1 MERGINMRCG
11 FLSSLIMSL
20 ICAAAICSTAQAQSW
35 KAGVAVRIITPK
47 QPMWT
52 SGYGGMKEP
61 ARETIIDLKVKS
73 LALQDERG
81 TRVVMVTSDLI
92 GLNYEFTEA
101 VAREVKK
108 RFNIPRDNL
117 LLTAAHNH
125 CGPEMRPFV
134 AKSPGYHYP
143 VIDSTVVPT
152 QYAAVIPA
160 YVEWLEGTFIDVI
173 GESIAK
179 MSPASL
185 SFVSGQPVPF
195 AVSRR
200 YPDGKG
206 GVLYRSGPSS
216 YWTAG
221 PRDDTVPV
229 LNVTGA
235 DGKVR
240 AIVFGY
246 ACHPITLSE
255 SVFSADY
262 PGYAQLFIEEAY
274 PGAVAMFVQGDC
286 GQLVPNARFER
297 EYAAGHGRALAS
309 AVKKAIEKG
318 TVPLNGPLKSA
329 YDEVTLNFKPVPDK
343 ATLEADLKS
352 DKTAV
357 RDRAALIKDMQARG
371 EKIPLTIECPIQVVD
386 FGKDLRMFA
395 ISGDVVVDY
404 AVALKAAYPD
414 RFVWSAGYANGY
426 IWGYLPTL
434 NILKEG
440 GYESS
445 ERFPFGPFTD
455 DVEERVMAGTR
466 ALVKRVSE

>member
-1 MERGINMRCG
+1 MRNG
-11 FLSSLIMSL
+11 FLSSLTLSL
-20 ICAAAICSTAQAQSW
+20 ICAAAFCSTAQAQGW
-35 KAGVAVRIITPK
+35 KAGAAVRVITPK

-61 ARETIIDLKVKS
+61 ARETIIDLKVKA
-73 LALQDERG
+73 LALEDSRG
-81 TRVVMVTSDLI
+81 TRIVIVTSDLI

-108 RFNIPRDNL
+108 RYNVSRDNL
-117 LLTAAHNH
+117 LLTAAHTH

-134 AKSPGYHYP
+134 EKSPGYHYP
-143 VIDSTVVPT
+143 VMDSTVVPT
-152 QYAAVIPA
+152 EYAAIIPA
-160 YVEWLEGTFIDVI
+160 YVEWLKGMFVEVV
-173 GESIAK
+173 GESLVK
-179 MSPASL
+179 MTPATL
-185 SFVSGQPVPF
+185 SFSSMQPVPF

-216 YWTAG
+216 YWTGG

-229 LNVTGA
+229 LKVTGSGG
-235 DGKVR
+235 DVR

-255 SVFSADY
+255 NVYSGDY
-262 PGYAQLFIEEAY
+262 QGFAQLFIEEAY
-274 PGAVAMFVQGDC
+274 PGSVAMFIQGHG
-286 GQLVPNARFER
+286 GQLVPNARFQR
-297 EYAAGHGRALAS
+297 EYAVGHGRALAD

-318 TVPLNGPLKSA
+318 PTPLNGPLKSA
-329 YDEVTLNFKPVPDK
+329 YDEVTLAFRPIPDK
-343 ATLEADLKS
+343 AALEADLKS
-352 DKTAV
+352 EKSAT
-357 RDRAALIKDMQARG
+357 RERAALIKDMQARG
-371 EKIPLTIECPIQVVD
+371 EKIPLTIPCPVQVVD
-386 FGKDLRMFA
+386 FGKELRLVA

-404 AVALKAAYPD
+404 SVALKAAYPD
-414 RFVWSAGYANGY
+414 RFVWAAGYSNGY

-455 DVEERVMAGTR
+455 DVEERIMSGTR
-466 ALVKRVSE
+466 KLVGRVSQ